1 MLRLGRAVLAVRG
14 HHVTLGRLQRRG
26 SVFSF
31 VCVAGFCFFDYWAG
45 EKSNP
50 TGAFVA
56 VRRFVA
62 RYLLE
67 TLESLVL
74 PTRRNKKTA
83 RIIYGKNQRERERE
97 RECI

>member
-1 MLRLGRAVLAVRG
+1 MLRLVRAVLAVRG
-14 HHVTLGRLQRRG
+14 DHVTLGRLRRG

-31 VCVAGFCFFDYWAG
+31 VCVAGFCFFDYGAG

-67 TLESLVL
+67 TSLESLVL
-74 PTRRNKKTA
+74 PTRRNKTTA
-83 RIIYGKNQRERERE
+83 RIIYGKNQRE
-97 RECI
+97 CI

>member
-1 MLRLGRAVLAVRG
+1 MDLF
-14 HHVTLGRLQRRG
+14 
-26 SVFSF
+26 FSF
-31 VCVAGFCFFDYWAG
+31 VCVAGFCFFDYGAG

-67 TLESLVL
+67 TSLESLVL

-83 RIIYGKNQRERERE
+83 RIINGKNQRERERVSKLYLPVSASISLSLSLG
-97 RECI
+97 RNFY

>member
-1 MLRLGRAVLAVRG
+1 MLRLVRAVLAVRG
-14 HHVTLGRLQRRG
+14 DHVTLGRLRRG

-31 VCVAGFCFFDYWAG
+31 VCVAGFCFFDYGAG

-50 TGAFVA
+50 TEAFVA

-67 TLESLVL
+67 TLDSLVL

-83 RIIYGKNQRERERE
+83 RIINGKNQRE
-97 RECI
+97 CI